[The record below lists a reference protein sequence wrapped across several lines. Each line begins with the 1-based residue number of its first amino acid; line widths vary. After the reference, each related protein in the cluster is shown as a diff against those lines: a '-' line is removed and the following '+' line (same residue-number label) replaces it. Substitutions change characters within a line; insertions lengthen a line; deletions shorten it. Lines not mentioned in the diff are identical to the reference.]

1 MRINEMFF
9 PATSESNPEKELDFN
24 LTDDLIFYMN
34 NEPSFYRK
42 EYFPAMLK
50 FKKYCEEGKQIHPR
64 AFKKLVSKAF
74 EQYQNKFQVEGLKDS
89 LSEEM
94 CQEVCAAVHRLES
107 ENVKEGHYGKFR
119 K

>member
-9 PATSESNPEKELDFN
+9 PATSESNPEKELEFD

-74 EQYQNKFQVEGLKDS
+74 EQYQNKFQVEGL
-89 LSEEM
+89 
-94 CQEVCAAVHRLES
+94 EVCAAIHKLES
-107 ENVKEGHYGKFR
+107 TNVKEGHYGKFR